1 MATVNVSTF
10 NEFYAA
16 VQVSGDTVVCPEGAV
31 WDMNEIDPLNK
42 IQRFFVKSDVVG
54 NGTTIKNFRGDDITI
69 SVYRTIDQL
78 HMENFYLGSDK
89 SICTNDKEAHAY
101 ITRSKISCQLGAS
114 VVTFLANVIPT
125 QCAITVA
132 FQHSGENCIRWS
144 YASGGIITGRY
155 NRIKAS
161 CPNATILNDG
171 RWHIS
176 DSEIIIDAPLATR
189 IYRNNLTNCTIR
201 GNLQSLESSAASS
214 AASNFNVITG
224 VSDSFPTY
232 AESGVLV
239 KVTDAQMRDAAYL
252 QSIGFQIGDET

>member
-31 WDMNEIDPLNK
+31 WDMNEIDPLNTITSLSIK
-42 IQRFFVKSDVVG
+42 TDITG
-54 NGTTIKNFRGDDITI
+54 NGTTIKNFRGNDIYI
-69 SVYRTIDQL
+69 SSSRTIDQL
-78 HMENFYLGSDK
+78 HLENFFFNSNKPIYTSNN
-89 SICTNDKEAHAY
+89 SYSY
-101 ITRSKISCQLGAS
+101 ITKSRISCQLGTN
-114 VVTFLANVIPT
+114 VEVFLANVIPT
-125 QCAITVA
+125 QCSIYVS
-132 FQHSGENCIRWS
+132 FQKSGENDIRSS
-144 YASGGIITGRY
+144 YTTSGPTGRY
-155 NRIKAS
+155 NRIKAN
-161 CPNATILNDG
+161 CPNATILNDAK
-171 RWHIS
+171 WAIS

-189 IYRNNLTNCTIR
+189 LYRNYLYNCTIR
-201 GNLQSLESSAASS
+201 GNLQSLTSSAASS

-252 QSIGFQIGDET
+252 QSIGFQIGSDA

>member
-31 WDMNEIDPLNK
+31 WDMNEIDPLNE
-42 IQRFFVKSDVVG
+42 IHQISVKSDVVG
-54 NGTTIKNFRGDDITI
+54 NGTTIKNFRGDEI
-69 SVYRTIDQL
+69 SISANQTIDQL
-78 HMENFYLGSDK
+78 HMENFYLMSNK
-89 SICTNDKEAHAY
+89 SIYTPNNRFSY
-101 ITRSKISCQLGAS
+101 ITRSKISCQLGMD
-114 VVTFLANVIPT
+114 VEVFLANVIPT
-125 QCAITVA
+125 QCAINVS
-132 FQHSGENCIRWS
+132 FQKSGENDIRWS
-144 YASGGIITGRY
+144 YSDKGNYGRY

-171 RWHIS
+171 RWRIS
-176 DSEIIIDAPLATR
+176 DSEIIINAPLATR
-189 IYRNNLTNCTIR
+189 LYRNQLSNCTIR
-201 GNLQSLESSAASS
+201 GNLQSLTSSAASS
-214 AASNFNVITG
+214 AERNFNVITG

-252 QSIGFQIGDET
+252 QSIGFQIGSDT